1 MTPLPLDAA
10 VKTFFPNGGVTK
22 NMLLLAIRRGV
33 LGFEKIGRAYFVTEA
48 DVMQWR
54 KTCRNA
60 ATQQGRKAL
69 SPEASGA
76 GARLR
81 HPRRSEGGRHRMRP
95 RRCRGC

>member
-54 KTCRNA
+54 KT
-60 ATQQGRKAL
+60 
-69 SPEASGA
+69 
-76 GARLR
+76 
-81 HPRRSEGGRHRMRP
+81 
-95 RRCRGC
+95 

>member
-60 ATQQGRKAL
+60 ARAQGSISGSERGG
-69 SPEASGA
+69 SPSTSSSTERRNA
-76 GARLR
+76 G
-81 HPRRSEGGRHRMRP
+81 
-95 RRCRGC
+95 RG